1 MSWSDLRKGRFS
13 QEQSEYF
20 ITFNTKDR
28 LAFFNDVDM
37 ARTFCLQI
45 ALNERQYNSTWLT
58 WVLMPDHFHG
68 LLRLGAGAEL
78 SKTVGSL
85 KGTSSFAINKIAKQ
99 SGGLW
104 QSSFYDRALRSDDD
118 RIQISRYIVANP
130 LRKRIVNRVGD
141 YPYWNSIY
149 L

>member
-1 MSWSDLRKGRFS
+1 MSWNDLRKGRFS
-13 QEQSEYF
+13 QELGEYF
-20 ITFNTKDR
+20 VTFNTKDR

-37 ARTFCLQI
+37 ARAFCSQI
-45 ALNERQYNSTWLT
+45 ALNERQHNSMWLT

-78 SKTVGSL
+78 SKTVGAL
-85 KGTSSFAINKIAKQ
+85 KGASSFALNRITKQ
-99 SGGLW
+99 SGSLW
-104 QSSFYDRALRSDDD
+104 QSSFYDRALRSEDD
-118 RIQISRYIVANP
+118 RKQISRYIVANP
-130 LRKRIVNRVGD
+130 LRKRIVNRIGD